1 MNLLLI
7 FLGGGIGSL
16 CRFAISVW
24 FLPLSGRFPY
34 GTLTA
39 NILASLIAGFLI
51 AWMAGRPG
59 TDQTRAFALI
69 GFCGGFSTFST
80 FSLET
85 YTLVQSG
92 QYGLGILYAVAS
104 FIACLAGVIA
114 GVWISRL

>member
-1 MNLLLI
+1 MNLFLI
-7 FLGGGIGSL
+7 FLGGGLGSL
-16 CRFAISVW
+16 LRFAISVW
-24 FLPLSGRFPY
+24 LLPLSGRFPY

-39 NILASLIAGFLI
+39 NILASLFAGFLL
-51 AWMAGRPG
+51 AWMAGRPD
-59 TDQTRAFALI
+59 TEQTRAFALI

-92 QYGLGILYAVAS
+92 QYALGILYALTS
-104 FIACLAGVIA
+104 FLACLAGVIM